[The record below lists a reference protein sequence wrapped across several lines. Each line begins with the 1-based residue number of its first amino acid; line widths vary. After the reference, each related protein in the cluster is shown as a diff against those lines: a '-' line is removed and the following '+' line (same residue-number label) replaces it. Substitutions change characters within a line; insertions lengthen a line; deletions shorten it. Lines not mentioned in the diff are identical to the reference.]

1 MRSAVAELLA
11 DLAAALEDARTRWY
25 LFGAQAV
32 ILYGVPRLTADVDVT
47 VELGARPTAGLV
59 TALEHR
65 RFELRVPDA
74 QGFVE
79 RTRVLPLV
87 HAPSRIPVDAVL
99 AGPGIEE
106 IFLDRA
112 VVHRVEG
119 VSVRCAAADDL
130 VAMKIL
136 AGRPKDLDDVAA
148 ILSVQGAALDA
159 RRARETVGLLERALD
174 RADLLPTF
182 DQLLARARRPG

>member
-1 MRSAVAELLA
+1 VPSAVAELLA
-11 DLAAALEDARTRWY
+11 DLAAALEAARARWY

-47 VELGARPTAGLV
+47 VELGARPTAALV
-59 TALEHR
+59 AALEGR
-65 RFELRVPDA
+65 RFEPRGPDA
-74 QGFVE
+74 EGFAE

-106 IFLDRA
+106 VFLDRA
-112 VVHRVEG
+112 VVHQVEG
-119 VSVRCAAADDL
+119 VPVRCAAADDL

-148 ILSVQGAALDA
+148 ILAVQGPALDA
-159 RRARETVGLLERALD
+159 RRARETVRLLEQALD
-174 RADLLPTF
+174 RADLLPTL
-182 DQLLARARRPG
+182 DRLLARAGRPP